1 VLIREICK
9 IVFNQKREK
18 RGKRD
23 LIIFYLLSALLGVLF
38 VFVLFAFGLFRVAV
52 SCVSPDPQLSFLF

>member
-1 VLIREICK
+1 MREICK
-9 IVFNQKREK
+9 IIFSQKREK

-23 LIIFYLLSALLGVLF
+23 LIISYLLSALLGVTL

-52 SCVSPDPQLSFLF
+52 ACVSPNPQLSFLF